1 MTELSLIEIIKFAL
15 KALINSKV
23 FILVILELSVI
34 ITGIVFSH
42 VINKKMVRNVSIGA
56 SALLLIFYLMN
67 YINALT
73 MFINNVSTQFIEF
86 IYFPSTLE
94 FAAVMLIS
102 IIIMSVTL
110 INKKYNKVLKVVNTI
125 IPISISL
132 LLLCMIEYINE
143 SGITFNEFSI
153 FTDTNLMSLNEL
165 AMTLFIIWI
174 IGLIVYKI
182 DMLIINNMNEKTIVE
197 MPIEKDETKEY
208 ANLIKVDLNSI
219 SYKDN
224 DDDEIE
230 MPKLKSAK

>member
-1 MTELSLIEIIKFAL
+1 
-15 KALINSKV
+15 
-23 FILVILELSVI
+23 
-34 ITGIVFSH
+34 
-42 VINKKMVRNVSIGA
+42 
-56 SALLLIFYLMN
+56 
-67 YINALT
+67 
-73 MFINNVSTQFIEF
+73 
-86 IYFPSTLE
+86 
-94 FAAVMLIS
+94 
-102 IIIMSVTL
+102 
-110 INKKYNKVLKVVNTI
+110 
-125 IPISISL
+125 
-132 LLLCMIEYINE
+132 MIEYINE

>member
-94 FAAVMLIS
+94 FASVMLIS

-224 DDDEIE
+224 NNDEIE

>member
-94 FAAVMLIS
+94 FASVMLIS

>member
-94 FAAVMLIS
+94 FASVMLIS

-224 DDDEIE
+224 NDDEIE

>member
-94 FAAVMLIS
+94 FASVMLIS

-125 IPISISL
+125 IPIS
-132 LLLCMIEYINE
+132 
-143 SGITFNEFSI
+143 
-153 FTDTNLMSLNEL
+153 
-165 AMTLFIIWI
+165 
-174 IGLIVYKI
+174 
-182 DMLIINNMNEKTIVE
+182 
-197 MPIEKDETKEY
+197 
-208 ANLIKVDLNSI
+208 
-219 SYKDN
+219 
-224 DDDEIE
+224 
-230 MPKLKSAK
+230 

>member
-94 FAAVMLIS
+94 FASVMLIS
-102 IIIMSVTL
+102 IIIMSVT
-110 INKKYNKVLKVVNTI
+110 
-125 IPISISL
+125 
-132 LLLCMIEYINE
+132 
-143 SGITFNEFSI
+143 
-153 FTDTNLMSLNEL
+153 
-165 AMTLFIIWI
+165 
-174 IGLIVYKI
+174 
-182 DMLIINNMNEKTIVE
+182 
-197 MPIEKDETKEY
+197 
-208 ANLIKVDLNSI
+208 
-219 SYKDN
+219 
-224 DDDEIE
+224 
-230 MPKLKSAK
+230 